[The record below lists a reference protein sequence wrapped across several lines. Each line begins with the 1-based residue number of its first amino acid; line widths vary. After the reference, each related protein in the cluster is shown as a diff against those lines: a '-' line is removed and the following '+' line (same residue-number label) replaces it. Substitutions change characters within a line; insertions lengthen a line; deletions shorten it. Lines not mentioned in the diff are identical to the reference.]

1 MPGAALNGVEAPAK
15 AAHINMMTDT
25 IISSL
30 PAEGLRAV
38 MRSIL
43 VADPTFTKHFENESQ
58 RWLQKTTPASMPTLF
73 TSSGDSGTKG
83 NIAINPAFE
92 GIQKRIRAMMG
103 CGLGFEC
110 LGLLQQ
116 IVSQAEDLNFDEES
130 EDGEA
135 LMDVLASV
143 DGDIVQ
149 AVTSASK
156 TLLVGSG
163 KRAMSDRETEIQEG
177 VLKTLQD
184 AQSKAEAKGMEFMFE
199 RGLNVVEKENF

>member
-1 MPGAALNGVEAPAK
+1 MPAPLTDGKAPAK
-15 AAHINMMTDT
+15 SAHINMMTDT

-30 PAEGLRAV
+30 PADGLRTV

-43 VADPTFTKHFENESQ
+43 AADPTFTTEFESQ
-58 RWLQKTTPASMPTLF
+58 AKRWLQKTSAVAMPQLF
-73 TSSGDSGTKG
+73 TSSKSAGSKATVT
-83 NIAINPAFE
+83 ISPAFE
-92 GIQKRIRAMMG
+92 GTQKRIRAMMG

-110 LGLLQQ
+110 LSLLRE
-116 IVSQAEDLNFDEES
+116 IVIQAQDLEFDEES
-130 EDGEA
+130 EEGEE

-163 KRAMSDRETEIQEG
+163 KREMTSDEIEVQESI
-177 VLKTLQD
+177 LKTLEE
-184 AQSKAEAKGMEFMFE
+184 AQRRAEAKDMEFMFE